1 MDVRNLNAQELE
13 EFLYDYTI
21 SLDSLDEI
29 IEPYND
35 LIARASADH
44 EKYYQRKI
52 NDFEEWKQYEKN
64 QNLYNLE
71 NNEIYDL
78 EKNVIVHKSSLPY
91 YLVFSALLLAFF

>member
-44 EKYYQRKI
+44 EKYDGRT
-52 NDFEEWKQYEKN
+52 
-64 QNLYNLE
+64 
-71 NNEIYDL
+71 
-78 EKNVIVHKSSLPY
+78 
-91 YLVFSALLLAFF
+91 